1 MPPQAAAASVSDLDV
16 DDLDVDTKK
25 DNNDNDNDNNNVVVA
40 GPEHQIQKATC
51 FSDERGNL
59 KFVNLVVRR
68 PMTMFFGILGVCLI
82 LTFLL
87 GALVFKEGNPFSNPE
102 NQFDMDDVR
111 SIQYDSL
118 RLAAKQVQGR
128 LDIAE
133 QQTTTNTNNNNDTS
147 SSGGGGNTA
156 LAYQSENGD
165 VMYWVFEGENADEGV
180 FGSTEGIAA
189 MKEALDL
196 FLLDVNYTDYCQ
208 IDNTKKT
215 NGNGNDS
222 SCMLPLTA
230 LNMYYASEWDSEL
243 ITSLTD
249 ELASNSSK
257 IPLFNMVAICVKEP
271 STCANVLQPLNC
283 TTSTSTNNNNNLLM
297 DCIDASDLLWVN
309 ETNTKLET
317 ITSKWD
323 GQSLEIIGNITE
335 YTEFASYLLQI
346 PLYKFH
352 IDLAY
357 DKQFSTTNLIS
368 MYSRAIIP
376 FGKPL
381 ASADDLRAAAGDDED
396 KYEAADR
403 DALKTYIVDNFLKDM
418 DELADESTHEEL
430 NSYYFMGALILDV
443 LLEIVQTD
451 GMLAIISL
459 TFVFVWLR
467 LNVSSWFLATVG
479 IVEIFFSIPVGWF
492 LFTVVFQIK
501 YFAFLN
507 SLSLFIVAA
516 IGADDIFIFMDAYQQ
531 SARVKVWPDL
541 ETRMSWVYRRTGTA
555 MAITS
560 ATTCTAFLC
569 TLITPLVQIQS
580 FGIFAALVILMDYVL
595 VMTLFCTSVIIYHNK
610 YESRGCCGG
619 GCWKKNLE
627 VTPTDQARIALE
639 DAPEGEALKG
649 DRISEFFKTKMAPF
663 ILNQRNR
670 LVLFVVF
677 AVWIGVAVWQTAQLE
692 PTRETEQFLNEDHPL
707 QKSFTILG
715 NEFPTADEDLGLP
728 VHYAWGLRE
737 VDRSGVALLLD
748 PTNFGTPQYIPDMEW
763 DASCQKGLLEV
774 CEEFQSLPDY
784 KELIKRKNALGTVS
798 CVWEELLPFYVNA
811 SQNLGY
817 QTSDGSYCEFV
828 NGKTWKTQTQTYNN
842 YTIPPEELDGVIS
855 EFVSSSLRSC
865 IEPGTSVKGRYK
877 NELGFDGT
885 TLQYVSISVES
896 SVLDPFSRKPESVAR
911 AEYDQF
917 VTIQTKL
924 TERNI
929 CHSSSSSSSSS
940 GTSPEPVLMTDLN
953 EIFIF
958 MNNQSI
964 YVQTAIQSSLL
975 GVAIAFVV
983 LLLAT
988 RKLHLAAFA
997 SLSIACVLV
1006 SVTGTMVLIGWTL
1019 GSIESILIG
1028 IIAGFSVDYVVHLAH
1043 AYETADDSSGEE
1055 TTTTTASRI
1064 TESFSTMGISVLNG
1078 MITSIAASIPLFFC
1092 QLQFFHKFG
1101 VFICLTIAFS
1111 WIFANFLFMSVLAQL
1126 KIPIQKKKKNENTNT
1141 KAAATTAVAVVEKE
1155 TKKDMVS
1162 SERSSSHVYGSA
1174 SAAGQQQQQQ
1184 YANNDELLNDS
1195 GSNFSDQELEC

>member
-1 MPPQAAAASVSDLDV
+1 MPPQASLSDLDV
-16 DDLDVDTKK
+16 DDTTNMK
-25 DNNDNDNDNNNVVVA
+25 DDNAVVV
-40 GPEHQIQKATC
+40 GPDEQHQKKATC

-68 PMTMFFGILGVCLI
+68 PMTMFFSILVLCLV

-111 SIQYDSL
+111 SVQYDSL
-118 RLAAKQVQGR
+118 RLASKQVQGR
-128 LDIAE
+128 LDIA
-133 QQTTTNTNNNNDTS
+133 QATQKANTTS
-147 SSGGGGNTA
+147 GNTA
-156 LAYQSENGD
+156 LSYQSENGD
-165 VMYWVFEGENADEGV
+165 VMYWVFEGENDEEGV
-180 FGSTEGIAA
+180 FGTVNGIAA

-196 FLLDVNYTDYCQ
+196 FLLDVNYTEYCQ
-208 IDNTKKT
+208 INTDKK
-215 NGNGNDS
+215 GSDDFGA
-222 SCMLPLTA
+222 CLLPATA
-230 LNMYYASEWDSEL
+230 LNMYYASEWDSES
-243 ITSLTD
+243 IASLTD

-257 IPLFNMVAICVKEP
+257 IPLYNMVAICIKQP
-271 STCANVLQPLNC
+271 STCGNVLKPLNC
-283 TTSTSTNNNNNLLM
+283 TSSDLTE
-297 DCIDASDLLWVN
+297 CIDASDLLWVN
-309 ETNTKLET
+309 ETTTKLDT

-323 GQSLEIIGNITE
+323 GKSLDVIGNITE
-335 YTEFASYLLQI
+335 ATEFASYLLQI

-357 DKQFSTTNLIS
+357 DKEFSTENLIS

-381 ASADDLRAAAGDDED
+381 AAADDLRAAAGDDED

-403 DALKTYIVDNFLKDM
+403 DVLKTYIVDNFLKDM
-418 DELADESTHEEL
+418 DELADESTHDEL

-459 TFVFVWLR
+459 TFVFLWLR

-507 SLSLFIVAA
+507 SLSIFIVAA

-531 SARVKVWPDL
+531 SARVKSWPDL

-580 FGIFAALVILMDYVL
+580 FGIFAALVILIDYVL

-627 VTPTDQARIALE
+627 LTPTDQARIAFE
-639 DAPEGEALKG
+639 EKPEGEELKG

-737 VDRSGVALLLD
+737 VDRTGVALLLD
-748 PTNFGTPQYIPDMEW
+748 PDNFGVPRYIPDMRW
-763 DASCQKGLLEV
+763 DGPCQTGLLEV
-774 CEEFQSLPDY
+774 CEEFQSLPEY
-784 KELIKRKNALGTVS
+784 NELIKRKNALGTVS

-811 SQNLGY
+811 SQNLGH

-828 NGKTWKTQTQTYNN
+828 TGKTWKQTDTN
-842 YTIPPEELDGVIS
+842 YTIPPDELDGVIS
-855 EFVSSSLRSC
+855 DFLSSNKLRSC
-865 IEPGTSVKGRYK
+865 VEPGTSVRGRYK

-885 TLQYVSISVES
+885 TLQYVSISVEA

-929 CHSSSSSSSSS
+929 CYSSSADS
-940 GTSPEPVLMTDLN
+940 TSTPEPVIMTDLN

-1043 AYETADDSSGEE
+1043 AYETADSED
-1055 TTTTTASRI
+1055 TAARI

-1126 KIPIQKKKKNENTNT
+1126 KIPIKKKKKKENVAI
-1141 KAAATTAVAVVEKE
+1141 AAAAPAAPVAVAAQVEEEKN
-1155 TKKDMVS
+1155 
-1162 SERSSSHVYGSA
+1162 
-1174 SAAGQQQQQQ
+1174 QQQ
-1184 YANNDELLNDS
+1184 YANNDELNAS
-1195 GSNFSDQELEC
+1195 GSNFSEKELEC